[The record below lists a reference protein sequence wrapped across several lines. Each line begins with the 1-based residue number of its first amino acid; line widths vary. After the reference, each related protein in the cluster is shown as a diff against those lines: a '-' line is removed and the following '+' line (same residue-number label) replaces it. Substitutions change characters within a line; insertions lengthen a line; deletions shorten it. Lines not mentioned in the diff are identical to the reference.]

1 MACRHTDCLEPGLRF
16 KVDDVNLVL
25 AVEDHFG
32 AASHDAHGVGGRI
45 GLWPAAD
52 IGRLVNSKVNMV
64 WSAAAEGA
72 GSGLR
77 PRMARIR
84 RTDREQ
90 QSAGQPDMRMP
101 GSAVMLGL
109 ATSPRATRFSRQRVP
124 Q

>member
-16 KVDDVNLVL
+16 KVDDDNLDL

-32 AASHDAHGVGGRI
+32 AASHDAHSAGGHT

-52 IGRLVNSKVNMV
+52 IGRLVKSTVNTV
-64 WSAAAEGA
+64 WMAAAEGTA
-72 GSGLR
+72 SRLR
-77 PRMARIR
+77 SWRARIR
-84 RTDREQ
+84 RTHREQ
-90 QSAGQPDMRMP
+90 RSAGQPDMRMP